1 MLDPQ
6 VPPTDA
12 PIVLPYLPDPAVNG
26 IALVNLPGA
35 QPEQLGEI
43 VGGVLRYRSPYVDV
57 LGYLGKSVTQIPVLE
72 AHQWPDAV
80 PFRLRLLE
88 GDRPPEWD
96 DQRRLLIV
104 YLPKAIGPGIA
115 QYLWRY

>member
-1 MLDPQ
+1 MSDPQ

-57 LGYLGKSVTQIPVLE
+57 LGYLGNRSHKSRFWKRTSGRMWCRFVCGSWRGIDRRNGTTS
-72 AHQWPDAV
+72 AV
-80 PFRLRLLE
+80 C
-88 GDRPPEWD
+88 
-96 DQRRLLIV
+96 
-104 YLPKAIGPGIA
+104 
-115 QYLWRY
+115 